1 MKKSILTLFTILL
14 FGISA
19 NAQQSILMIYNYSP
33 YFLEARIEAN
43 GLNGSC
49 YPRIS
54 SNDYSS
60 FNITFPPASGGSPFV
75 AKYPRYKQ
83 GPSSNPLI
91 NQWLVQSSATNPS
104 IWRVAGHPVFY
115 DTSIFTTDT
124 DWTDCLMVTR
134 DANFVYGAEL
144 ELGDPAYNSCNGPSE
159 TYQNRYLVEGEW
171 FTITSSS
178 QKFTYVQ
185 VF

>member
-1 MKKSILTLFTILL
+1 MKKSILTIFTVLL
-14 FGISA
+14 FGIYA
-19 NAQQSILMIYNYSP
+19 NAQQSTLMVYNYSP

-60 FNITFPPASGGSPFV
+60 YNITFPPASGGSPFI
-75 AKYPRYKQ
+75 AKYPKYNQ
-83 GPSSNPLI
+83 GSASNPAI
-91 NQWLVQSSATNPS
+91 NQWLVQSAAINPPL
-104 IWRVAGHPVFY
+104 WRPTSHPQLSN
-115 DTSIFTTDT
+115 TSIVTTST

-144 ELGDPAYNSCNGPSE
+144 ELGDPSYDTCNSVSE
-159 TYQNRYLVEGEW
+159 TYQDRNYVIGEW
-171 FTITSSS
+171 FTITSGSE
-178 QKFTYVQ
+178 KFTIVQ